1 MNTTLDRKKLRG
13 ISSWANCQVLWG
25 TSREQVSMPPVLILG
40 LGNPL
45 ATLRYSG
52 DGVAVNG

>member
-13 ISSWANCQVLWG
+13 IGSWANCQVLRG
-25 TSREQVSMPPVLILG
+25 TSREQVSMPVLILG